1 MASIADELLEKDNY
15 EMIPAHNAPDDD
27 DTSFLAESDAEPQQA
42 EDSDVD
48 EGTQETEVVDPEPE
62 KRYFNPHARTRIL
75 EREKARMED
84 MLRQIWEENQALKA
98 SKAQP
103 QAAAEP
109 EPDAEEDPIGF
120 AAHVAK
126 KLEKR
131 MEQEEQQRLAV
142 AQQKQIEE
150 AFRAAQ
156 EESMRQIHEFRQQVP
171 SYTHAADYLLTKT
184 MENVKA
190 THPDIT
196 PEQMEREIVYWT
208 NQTKMQALMEGRN
221 PAEVFWNAAL
231 WAGFDPRSVQ
241 RAPKEQIPQQRD
253 AREEIARTRKQSP
266 ATLSNVPGSAPRPSR
281 GAADGNSESFDRWLD
296 EGIAKGT
303 LEVRPGTSTPS
314 IADVLPGKVRRK

>member
-1 MASIADELLEKDNY
+1 MASIAEELLEKDNY

-27 DTSFLAESDAEPQQA
+27 EPIDTEPEQVADAADDVDAEPSVDA
-42 EDSDVD
+42 EP
-48 EGTQETEVVDPEPE
+48 EPEPEPE

-84 MLRQIWEENQALKA
+84 MLKQIWEENQALKA
-98 SKAQP
+98 AKEQKP
-103 QAAAEP
+103 VVVEP

-131 MEQEEQQRLAV
+131 MEQEEQQRLAI
-142 AQQKQIEE
+142 AQQKQIED

-156 EESMRQIHEFRQQVP
+156 EESMRQIHQFREQVP
-171 SYTHAADYLLTKT
+171 SYTQAADFLLAKT
-184 MENVKA
+184 MQNVKA

-231 WAGFDPRSVQ
+231 WAGFDPRSAQ
-241 RAPKEQIPQQRD
+241 PKPKDSPVNQQRD
-253 AREEIARTRKQSP
+253 AREEIARTRRQSP
-266 ATLSNVPGSAPRPSR
+266 ATLSTVPGSAPRPSR
-281 GAADGNSESFDRWLD
+281 GIADGSSDSFDRWLD

-303 LEVRPGTSTPS
+303 LEVRPGTATPS